1 MEPESSM
8 AQNPIAPEQSR
19 AEDAAIAP
27 ASRQADYRPAPA
39 AGPAGVRDSQAGPPP
54 APGSRAGGPAS
65 APGAAAP
72 FFSSA
77 QTPDFLLDVRLT
89 VSVEV
94 GRVQLPLR
102 EIMELGPGAVVELSR
117 SASEPVEI
125 YAN

>member
-19 AEDAAIAP
+19 AEDAAT
-27 ASRQADYRPAPA
+27 APA

-117 SASEPVEI
+117 SA
-125 YAN
+125 